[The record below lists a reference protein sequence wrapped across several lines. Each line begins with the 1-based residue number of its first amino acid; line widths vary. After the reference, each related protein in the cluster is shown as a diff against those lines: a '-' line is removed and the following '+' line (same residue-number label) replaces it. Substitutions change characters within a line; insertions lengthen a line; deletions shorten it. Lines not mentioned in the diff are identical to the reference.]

1 LRAAGHLSRPEDRL
15 GQERASLGGFS
26 FSGAASSAACTR
38 ARAAEF
44 GPAYSVSGQQ
54 ALPFIAAAGLI
65 AAMAALLALLAARTT
80 VRHDIT

>member
-1 LRAAGHLSRPEDRL
+1 M
-15 GQERASLGGFS
+15 
-26 FSGAASSAACTR
+26 R